1 MPSNNTHPHADL
13 VIRGG
18 RFWLP
23 EPSPQTHAIA
33 IRRGIIDAVGTHA
46 DITPWIGPATRIID
60 ASDSH
65 VIPGLHDCH
74 THLLWTGKL
83 LITQAD
89 LTGVDSIDEL
99 IARLAE
105 TSRNAPGKPPHWIV
119 GFGWDQDKLR
129 ERRMPTRADLDRAFP
144 DRPALASRVCGHA
157 AVVNSAALRLVSEE
171 ARQAGDAETGL
182 YTETAISPF
191 YRAVPAPDDHT
202 LERALLAAMQVAL
215 RSGITSVQTMLDT
228 PEQLRVFH
236 RLRQR
241 LGKLPVR
248 IVGMPMEKQADTLHA
263 QGFGTG
269 FGDDW
274 LSLGAVKF
282 FADGSLGART
292 ALLSAPYAD
301 DPSTNGQR
309 IYDTQTLCDRV
320 RHCASLG
327 FAIACH
333 AIGDAALDE
342 TLHAIE
348 HAIIAQAD
356 SKLITDRAR
365 IHRVEH
371 ASLTRPDQVDRLA
384 RSGIRVAIQPQFVTS
399 DTWTGKRVGADRL
412 HWCYP
417 FASLMRA
424 GVRVGLSS
432 DSPVER
438 IDAAAC
444 LRAAVGRHP
453 WAPHDAMT
461 LDEAVLAYTHG
472 SAALAGIDD
481 RVGSLRPGMLA
492 DIAIFKDRSKEP
504 NRIIPFD
511 DRPTHVI
518 VAGEVV
524 DHT

>member
-1 MPSNNTHPHADL
+1 MLPSNTSPHADL

-23 EPSPQTHAIA
+23 EPSPQTHALA
-33 IRRGIIDAVGTHA
+33 IRRGVIEAVGTLT
-46 DITPWIGPATRIID
+46 DISPWIGPATRIID

-65 VIPGLHDCH
+65 VMPGLHDCH

-83 LITQAD
+83 LVTQAD
-89 LTGVDSIDEL
+89 LAGVGSIGEL
-99 IARLAE
+99 IDRLAE
-105 TSRNAPGKPPHWIV
+105 TSRNVPGWVV

-129 ERRMPTRADLDRAFP
+129 ERRMPTRDDLDRAFP
-144 DRPALASRVCGHA
+144 DRPVLASRVCGHA
-157 AVVNSAALRLVSEE
+157 AVVNSAALKLISHE
-171 ARQAGDAETGL
+171 ARNAGNIHTGL
-182 YTETAISPF
+182 YTETAITPF
-191 YRAVPAPDDHT
+191 YRAVPPPDDQT
-202 LERALLAAMQVAL
+202 LERALLAAMQTAL

-228 PEQLRVFH
+228 PDQLRVFH

-248 IVGMPMEKQADTLHA
+248 IVGMPMEKHADTLHA
-263 QGFGTG
+263 QGLATG

-301 DPSTNGQR
+301 DPSTVGQR
-309 IYDTQTLCDRV
+309 IYDPQALCDRV

-342 TLHAIE
+342 TLQAMDQAIN
-348 HAIIAQAD
+348 AQAD
-356 SKLITDRAR
+356 IPLITGRAR
-365 IHRVEH
+365 VHRVEH
-371 ASLTRPDQVDRLA
+371 ASLTRPDQIDRLA
-384 RSGIRVAIQPQFVTS
+384 RSGVRVTLQPQFVTS
-399 DTWTGKRVGADRL
+399 DTWTGDRVGPDRSR
-412 HWCYP
+412 WCYP
-417 FASLMRA
+417 FASLVRA

-432 DSPVER
+432 DAPVER

-461 LDEAVLAYTHG
+461 LDEAVEAYTLG

-492 DIAIFKDRSKEP
+492 DLVVFKDRSNEP
-504 NRIIPFD
+504 NRILPFD
-511 DRPTHVI
+511 ERPTHVV
-518 VAGEVV
+518 VAGECVE
-524 DHT
+524 HR